1 MPDVAEKK
9 HPCLFKK
16 GQSGNPNGRPKGVRN
31 KATMAAQELLDGE
44 AETLTRKAIEK
55 AMEGDMT
62 ALKLC
67 LERIVPPRKE
77 RAISIDLPVG
87 EKDSFITKLL
97 EAATS
102 GELTVTEAQ
111 GLLKLMEGIE
121 IEQRLTAIER
131 ELPNL
136 KKK

>member
-16 GQSGNPNGRPKGVRN
+16 GQSGNPNGRPKGIRN

-44 AETLTRKAIEK
+44 AEALTRKAIEK

-67 LERIVPPRKE
+67 LERISSTAQREGYFNRPSCGRKRIFHDQIAGSSNKWRTHCHRSA
-77 RAISIDLPVG
+77 RAFEAYRRPGNRAKID
-87 EKDSFITKLL
+87 SH
-97 EAATS
+97 
-102 GELTVTEAQ
+102 
-111 GLLKLMEGIE
+111 
-121 IEQRLTAIER
+121 
-131 ELPNL
+131 
-136 KKK
+136 